1 MTSIKKNHV
10 VNCINYANEN
20 RLFDKLNNIYKSLPS
35 GDCSGC
41 GNCCMESVGTN
52 LIEFINIYN
61 YFYILLYNIAYFK
74 SLYTYSLVV
83 S

>member
-41 GNCCMESVGTN
+41 GNCCIRRN
-52 LIEFINIYN
+52 RKRN
-61 YFYILLYNIAYFK
+61 
-74 SLYTYSLVV
+74 TYR
-83 S
+83 

>member
-61 YFYILLYNIAYFK
+61 YSKLLLEIL
-74 SLYTYSLVV
+74 S
-83 S
+83 

>member
-10 VNCINYANEN
+10 VNCINYANEKK
-20 RLFDKLNNIYKSLPS
+20 LFDRLNDIYKNLPN

-61 YFYILLYNIAYFK
+61 YLNL
-74 SLYTYSLVV
+74 
-83 S
+83 